1 MNLLEPTTLLGPSLD
16 ERASVAHEDRQ
27 VKPGPALVVSLAA
40 DGDEFLAQ
48 AFKVAA
54 LLVFGVE
61 QVLATSTESCKRDV
75 SNNGETTTFTE
86 DLILEGQAWVELRLG
101 GGDRGGGGESRITA
115 GGSGASGE
123 RDDSIGGRHC
133 GLCRV
138 EKGRE
143 GEKAFV

>member
-1 MNLLEPTTLLGPSLD
+1 M
-16 ERASVAHEDRQ
+16 
-27 VKPGPALVVSLAA
+27 VSLAA

-101 GGDRGGGGESRITA
+101 GISSNNDGGDRVGGGESRITA

-133 GLCRV
+133 GLCRI